1 MIIIWIIVFVGKINK
16 IISDYVRYF
25 IKSNILL
32 NLGLN
37 FYRNLK
43 VYINF
48 KVKFFNEWKN
58 NKCCML

>member
-32 NLGLN
+32 YLGLN
-37 FYRNLK
+37 FYMNLR
-43 VYINF
+43 VYILVWYGF
-48 KVKFFNEWKN
+48 
-58 NKCCML
+58 